1 MRVSDWGLGNVQYT
15 LNKLANDAEIKV
27 NLQDASIARRW
38 LADGQ
43 FRLLENKAWRY
54 TIDARGHALDL
65 SVPQLIRLI
74 GTDTQLP
81 VPLEV
86 LLVTGNVTLDG
97 DTTSGLEATT
107 FNFSNITTLE
117 RDRRVWS
124 QGSMKGKTTK
134 NFVEIERSQWQIG
147 GSDVEAALKWHY
159 LVQDQPAVND
169 VPARDYLRL
178 NIDKL
183 KLATLEAW
191 RMVSLPTSSD
201 GRRPLSGLASGHVD
215 LSRQAGE
222 RSWLT
227 NWQGKVDLRLNDL
240 TIHGNSAGDVTL
252 DGTLSPD
259 RWQGQVTGE
268 LLKAP
273 VEGDVTLTLQQT
285 PTLSVSG
292 ARGQVT
298 WLGAEV
304 SQLIGLWQDRLQAN
318 HWRGTSNVRGEF
330 NWTANEQPSGTF
342 NVEVAQLSYRQRT
355 IVRNLQAVAELVNDR
370 VRIVRF
376 DGGLGGGRVDVSGQ
390 LDLKTRLLEGVV
402 VQLQRVSLEQVAQLF
417 DPEWDQQLSGRAD
430 LRAQVRIDNG
440 LDVHG
445 DLRVHDANWVGI
457 PINEMHSGFEMTG
470 SQDWSV
476 IRLRT
481 STARGRIM
489 GGRADADLQARFGT
503 RNSIDL
509 RLRVDRGEV
518 EQLSEWTGT
527 SSVVG
532 KGKFNALLN
541 LASPNAS
548 SVQDLRGVLDL
559 TFEDTDARTLPVAD
573 QLTRFVPLFGLPS
586 TEFERGKLSATIS
599 QGALRMRSLA
609 LWGRQLSVLGSGNVG
624 IASGRLDLQ
633 LVIRTGGGLSQQV
646 AANFLTQLAATTV
659 PQVELVLQINRLIA
673 NRAIFLR
680 VAGTASKPVIQPQT
694 ARMLERALLRS
705 LLEQAVVAAP

>member
-1 MRVSDWGLGNVQYT
+1 M
-15 LNKLANDAEIKV
+15 
-27 NLQDASIARRW
+27 
-38 LADGQ
+38 
-43 FRLLENKAWRY
+43 
-54 TIDARGHALDL
+54 
-65 SVPQLIRLI
+65 PQLIRLI

-107 FNFSNITTLE
+107 FNFSNITTLQ

-178 NIDKL
+178 KHRQAQAGDAGGMAHGL
-183 KLATLEAW
+183 VADEQRW
-191 RMVSLPTSSD
+191 SSTAQ
-201 GRRPLSGLASGHVD
+201 RPGECHVD

-330 NWTANEQPSGTF
+330 K
-342 NVEVAQLSYRQRT
+342 L
-355 IVRNLQAVAELVNDR
+355 DR
-370 VRIVRF
+370 
-376 DGGLGGGRVDVSGQ
+376 
-390 LDLKTRLLEGVV
+390 
-402 VQLQRVSLEQVAQLF
+402 
-417 DPEWDQQLSGRAD
+417 
-430 LRAQVRIDNG
+430 
-440 LDVHG
+440 
-445 DLRVHDANWVGI
+445 
-457 PINEMHSGFEMTG
+457 
-470 SQDWSV
+470 
-476 IRLRT
+476 
-481 STARGRIM
+481 
-489 GGRADADLQARFGT
+489 
-503 RNSIDL
+503 
-509 RLRVDRGEV
+509 
-518 EQLSEWTGT
+518 
-527 SSVVG
+527 
-532 KGKFNALLN
+532 
-541 LASPNAS
+541 
-548 SVQDLRGVLDL
+548 
-559 TFEDTDARTLPVAD
+559 
-573 QLTRFVPLFGLPS
+573 
-586 TEFERGKLSATIS
+586 
-599 QGALRMRSLA
+599 
-609 LWGRQLSVLGSGNVG
+609 
-624 IASGRLDLQ
+624 
-633 LVIRTGGGLSQQV
+633 
-646 AANFLTQLAATTV
+646 
-659 PQVELVLQINRLIA
+659 
-673 NRAIFLR
+673 
-680 VAGTASKPVIQPQT
+680 
-694 ARMLERALLRS
+694 
-705 LLEQAVVAAP
+705 